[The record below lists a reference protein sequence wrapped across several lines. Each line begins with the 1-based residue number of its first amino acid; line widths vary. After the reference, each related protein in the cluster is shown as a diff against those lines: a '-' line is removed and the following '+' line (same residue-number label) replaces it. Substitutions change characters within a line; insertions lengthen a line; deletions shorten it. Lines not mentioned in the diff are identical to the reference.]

1 MRHLAPIILALLL
14 SIEARGQI
22 ANTTSLVGTVTDQ
35 TGKAVPMARISAVNR
50 GSGNT
55 YAGVTNDLGY
65 YKIQFIHVGTYD
77 IAVEKDGFQRVEK
90 TGIFVENNET
100 VRNDVTLT
108 IGPVSQSIVVEARP
122 PVIQTD
128 DAAVAEHIDS
138 RDLTELPLNGRNPL
152 RLATTTPGVIQG
164 LKTTTGYPPGVDFIG
179 AGTREVQNSI
189 SLDGISVVNNLIT
202 NTSVQPM
209 PEAVQEMEVQ
219 TGTYPAQYGAYMG
232 VHLDLVTKAGSNSLH
247 GSIVEFA
254 RNEIFDARPYFLRP
268 TAKKSTL
275 RQNQFGFELD
285 GPVVIP
291 RLYDGRN
298 RTFFMAAYEGL
309 RQKQG
314 TASLATLMTPQM
326 FQGDF
331 SEVSAPIKDPATGQ
345 PFQNNVIPAARI
357 SPVVGKLRQY
367 YPEPNLSGI
376 TNNFSAV
383 VPNRNDI
390 DQTIVRL
397 DQNIGA
403 KVRLFSRYQRQSQD
417 LLSGA
422 PNPANAT
429 ISPVDSSNFTVGYTH
444 VLTPRLFSDTRFGRQ
459 YSNALLVNDFYTRQI
474 AGAGAALGIP
484 GFDADVRF
492 NNPGIPDFMVPGF
505 TAFSN
510 IGTNSFVDDKTW
522 QGSEQISWNKGAHTL
537 MGGVELRKLITGQEG
552 GTSSRGVFNFTGQ
565 FTGYA
570 PADFILGLPQSLT
583 TPVAPVRGVVAEWR
597 DGFFALD
604 NWQVSRRLTLNYGL
618 RYELPTVPYSVN
630 GYHTK
635 LNPEQTLIIPENP
648 PQPGFKFIYP
658 NHSDWA
664 PRIGFAYRAT
674 EKTVLRGGYG
684 IYYNPNQA
692 NSFTLLNLNPPFN
705 STTTY
710 TSLPTTPT
718 LSLAN
723 PTPAG
728 FANAPAKP
736 DVITV
741 NWHLPTSSMNQ
752 WSFGVESEL
761 WRNSGLELEYLGSQ
775 SVHLDRNYFNNT
787 PQPGPGDI
795 ASRRPNQLFG
805 QIRTIQ
811 NDVDANY
818 QGFSTVLRQRFS
830 RGLQFLAS
838 YTWSH
843 TLDVCSDS
851 NNSGQPMNPYD
862 WHLDYGNANWDIRHR
877 FVASYIYE
885 LPFFRA
891 SEGIVRTIAA
901 GWTIAGIT
909 TLQSGRPFNVTIA
922 TDTANTSSRGA
933 NRPNLVAPPSANC
946 GDGHLSGCISTQA
959 FAIPPQYTYGT
970 AGRNLLRGPHLFDT
984 DLSLAKTFPISERIH
999 FQFRAEAFNAWNS
1012 PQFSNPSAVFGT
1024 AAFGSVT
1031 STSINNREI
1040 QLAGRLSW

>member
-14 SIEARGQI
+14 SMEARGQI
-22 ANTTSLVGTVTDQ
+22 ANITSLVGTVTDQ
-35 TGKAVPMARISAVNR
+35 TGKTVPTARISAVKR
-50 GSGNT
+50 GSRNT
-55 YAGVTNDLGY
+55 YAGITNELGY
-65 YKIQFIHVGTYD
+65 YQIQFIHVGIYD

-90 TGIFVENNET
+90 TGIVVENNET
-100 VRNDVTLT
+100 VRNDVTLA
-108 IGPVSQSIVVEARP
+108 IGPVSQSIVVEARSR
-122 PVIQTD
+122 VIQTD
-128 DAAVAEHIDS
+128 DAAVAEHIDY

-152 RLATTTPGVIQG
+152 RLATTAPGVIQG
-164 LKTTTGYPPGVDFIG
+164 LKTTTGFPPGMDFIG

-232 VHLDLVTKAGSNSLH
+232 VHLNLVTKAGSNSLH
-247 GSIVEFA
+247 GNIVEFA
-254 RNEIFDARPYFLRP
+254 RNEIFDARPYFLQP

-314 TASLATLMTPQM
+314 AASLATLMTPQM

-331 SEVSAPIKDPATGQ
+331 SQVPTPIKDPATGQ
-345 PFQNNVIPAARI
+345 PFPNSVIPGARI

-367 YPEPNLSGI
+367 YPDPNLPGI

-390 DQTIVRL
+390 DQTIARL

-403 KVRLFSRYQRQSQD
+403 KVRLFSRYQWQSQD
-417 LLSGA
+417 LLTGA
-422 PNPANAT
+422 PNSANAT
-429 ISPVDSSNFTVGYTH
+429 ISPIDSSNFTVGYTH
-444 VLTPRLFSDTRFGRQ
+444 ALTPRLVSDTRFARQ
-459 YSNALLVNDFYTRQI
+459 YSNALLVNDFYERQI

-537 MGGVELRKLITGQEG
+537 MGGIEFRKLITGQEG

-597 DGFFALD
+597 DGFFVLD
-604 NWQVSRRLTLNYGL
+604 NWQVSRKLTLNYGL

-635 LNPEQTLIIPENP
+635 LNPEQTLIIPQNP
-648 PQPGFKFIYP
+648 PQPGFEFIYP
-658 NHSDWA
+658 NHNDWA

-684 IYYNPNQA
+684 IYYNPNQT

-741 NWHLPTSSMNQ
+741 NWDLPTSSMSQ
-752 WSFGVESEL
+752 WSLGVESEL
-761 WRNSGLELEYLGSQ
+761 WRNGGLELEYLGSQ
-775 SVHLDRNYFNNT
+775 AVHLDRNYFNNT
-787 PQPGPGDI
+787 PQPGPGPV

-843 TLDVCSDS
+843 TLDICSDS

-885 LPFFRA
+885 LPFFRG
-891 SEGIVRTIAA
+891 SEGIVRSIAA
-901 GWTIAGIT
+901 GWTISGIT
-909 TLQSGRPFNVTIA
+909 TLQSGRPFNVTIP
-922 TDTANTSSRGA
+922 TDTANTASRGA

-959 FAIPPQYTYGT
+959 FAIPPQFTYGT
-970 AGRNLLRGPHLFDT
+970 AGRNLLHGPHLFGT

-999 FQFRAEAFNAWNS
+999 FQFRAEAFNALNS
-1012 PQFSNPSAVFGT
+1012 PQFSNPNAVFGT

-1031 STSINNREI
+1031 STSISNREI
-1040 QLAGRLSW
+1040 QLAGRLNW